1 MTNYGPYNG
10 KDGDPVSEVKADS
23 GAFKLG
29 MSRNIKTNSARS
41 KVSYKFEHSKQRTDT
56 GLAQAYL
63 SPGKQLRS
71 EPRNRSQGS
80 NIPFR
85 SPSNNTSLK
94 KVQSE
99 IERHQ
104 RLTNKMMSRKFRVSM
119 PEEQLEVMQS
129 HSDDEDS

>member
-10 KDGDPVSEVKADS
+10 KDGDPAVSEVKADS

-80 NIPFR
+80 N
-85 SPSNNTSLK
+85 NTSLK